1 MRKSDRSQQAAPPEA
16 QGREWISRTVRRRG
30 EHNRDETL
38 KKLAQELVAL
48 KPRQIERLQLDA
60 ELLESITH
68 CQSLEDPKAR
78 NRQIGV
84 VRQHLRAQGQ
94 AALDLTERI
103 AGLKGAGAG
112 ACPTAPPPPPEPIP
126 ESNPV
131 LAGWVERLAEEGDAA
146 LDEFMTLYPGADR
159 QGLRQA
165 ARATA
170 KARQA
175 GPARAAALRATARLR
190 EALEAWL

>member
-1 MRKSDRSQQAAPPEA
+1 MRKSDRSQAAAPPEA
-16 QGREWISRTVRRRG
+16 PGREWISRTVRRRG

-38 KKLAQELVAL
+38 KKLAQQLVAL
-48 KPRQIERLQLDA
+48 KPRQLERLQLDG
-60 ELLESITH
+60 ELLESVTH

-84 VRQHLRAQGQ
+84 VRQHLRAQGD
-94 AALDLTERI
+94 AALGLLERI
-103 AGLKGAGAG
+103 SGLKGAGAG
-112 ACPTAPPPPPEPIP
+112 ASPTAPPPAPEPIP
-126 ESNPV
+126 EANPV
-131 LAGWVERLAEEGDAA
+131 LAGWVERLVDEGDPA
-146 LDEFMTLYPGADR
+146 LEEFLTLHAGADR

-170 KARQA
+170 KARLGGA
-175 GPARAAALRATARLR
+175 GRAAAVRAEARLR

>member
-1 MRKSDRSQQAAPPEA
+1 MRKSDRSQAAPPPEA
-16 QGREWISRTVRRRG
+16 PGREWISRTVRRRG

-38 KKLAQELVAL
+38 KKLAKELVAL

-60 ELLESITH
+60 ELLESVTH
-68 CQSLEDPKAR
+68 CQSLEDAKAR
-78 NRQIGV
+78 NRQIKV
-84 VRQHLRAQGQ
+84 VRQHLRAQGD
-94 AALDLTERI
+94 AGLGLSERL

-126 ESNPV
+126 EARPV
-131 LAGWVERLAEEGDAA
+131 LASWVERLAAEGDPA
-146 LDEFMTLYPGADR
+146 LDEFLALHPGADR

-165 ARATA
+165 ARTLA

-175 GPARAAALRATARLR
+175 GPARAVALRAEARLR

>member
-1 MRKSDRSQQAAPPEA
+1 M
-16 QGREWISRTVRRRG
+16 RRRG

-38 KKLAQELVAL
+38 KKLAKELVAL

-60 ELLESITH
+60 ELLESVTH
-68 CQSLEDPKAR
+68 CQSLEDAKAR
-78 NRQIGV
+78 NRQIKV
-84 VRQHLRAQGQ
+84 VRQHLRAQGD
-94 AALDLTERI
+94 AGLGLSERL

-126 ESNPV
+126 EARPV
-131 LAGWVERLAEEGDAA
+131 LASWVERLAAEGDPA
-146 LDEFMTLYPGADR
+146 LDEFLALHPGADR

-165 ARATA
+165 ARTLA

-175 GPARAAALRATARLR
+175 GPARAVALRAEARLR

>member
-1 MRKSDRSQQAAPPEA
+1 MRKSDRSQEAAPPVA

-38 KKLAQELVAL
+38 KKLAKELVAL

-60 ELLESITH
+60 ELLESVTH

-84 VRQHLRAQGQ
+84 VRQQLRSQGD
-94 AALDLTERI
+94 AALALSDRI

-112 ACPTAPPPPPEPIP
+112 ASPTAPPPVPEPLP
-126 ESNPV
+126 ETNPV
-131 LAGWVERLAEEGDAA
+131 LASWVERLAEEGDTA
-146 LDEFMTLYPGADR
+146 LDEFLTLHPGADR

-165 ARATA
+165 ARTFA
-170 KARQA
+170 KARLGGA
-175 GPARAAALRATARLR
+175 ARAAALRAEARLR